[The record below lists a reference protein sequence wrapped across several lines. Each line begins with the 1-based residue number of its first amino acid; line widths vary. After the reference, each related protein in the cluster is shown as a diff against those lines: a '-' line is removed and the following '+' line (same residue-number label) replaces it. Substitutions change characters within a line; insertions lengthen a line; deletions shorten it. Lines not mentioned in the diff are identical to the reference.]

1 MGPVLSNCEYGCIVP
16 VDGMVQFVTMFGGSR
31 LNIANGINIVV
42 EAVTCLVFFDSLDK
56 RAASLSDVK
65 VAAMFTGY
73 LVYCVARAMLRSRR
87 LVGVEYGHQ
96 SGGVRKRW

>member
-1 MGPVLSNCEYGCIVP
+1 MSNCEYGRIVP

-31 LNIANGINIVV
+31 LNIANGINIIV
-42 EAVTCLVFFDSLDK
+42 EAVTCLVFFDSLDN

-65 VAAMFTGY
+65 VVAIFTGY
-73 LVYCVARAMLRSRR
+73 LVYCVARAMLRCRR

-96 SGGVRKRW
+96 RGW